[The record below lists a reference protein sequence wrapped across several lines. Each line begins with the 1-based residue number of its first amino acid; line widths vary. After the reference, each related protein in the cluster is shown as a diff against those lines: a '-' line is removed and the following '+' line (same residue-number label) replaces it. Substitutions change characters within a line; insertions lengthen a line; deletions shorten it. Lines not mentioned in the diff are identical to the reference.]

1 MRLRPSSDGG
11 ANDVGVAWLFEAIMT
26 SRLAED
32 RTPGTTPGEDD
43 PKIPRPPG
51 NNNPEPDVPD
61 ESDDLGDL
69 LRPVTA

>member
-1 MRLRPSSDGG
+1 MRLTPSSDGG
-11 ANDVGVAWLFEAIMT
+11 GTRVGVRWLFEGIMT
-26 SRLAED
+26 MRLAAE
-32 RTPGTTPGEDD
+32 RKPGTTPSEDD